1 MRARPALAVLALA
14 AALTLTGCGIDTQ
27 SPPQHEARLKKAAG
41 IGSMDLVLTK
51 GLWSTTRPAS
61 LDGHKTRPADGE
73 RGTRGLIRITL
84 SGTELGTYLTELDT
98 GAHCGWGTCYADAN
112 EAAAARRVYDTLA
125 PAIDRVK
132 NVRTAGDP
140 EPEVVID
147 DTLATPAP

>member
-1 MRARPALAVLALA
+1 MRARPALAVPALA

-51 GLWSTTRPAS
+51 GLWST
-61 LDGHKTRPADGE
+61 TRPADGE

-125 PAIDRVK
+125 PPPS
-132 NVRTAGDP
+132 TA
-140 EPEVVID
+140 
-147 DTLATPAP
+147 